1 MKKTAL
7 IILSLTFIVSCL
19 NNEHQDKLNS
29 NTIIDK
35 KYIND
40 TINKTSMIV
49 ESWNEKDSAY
59 NEFLTEILSPIR
71 SNYNYINSFNSW
83 DSTKIY
89 SIEHSDTLY
98 SSMRWGYKNDTLY
111 KITVIGF
118 SLDYQKLSEYYLKN
132 DSISLV
138 VEKKLYYKNI
148 LIDTSQINNN
158 QLIEIEKSYFNKNRL
173 IHKVEYGDCG
183 VPFSEEYLN
192 LEENRILTNFDK
204 LRNLRIAQF

>member
-98 SSMRWGYKNDTLY
+98 NSMSWGYKNDTLY

-183 VPFSEEYLN
+183 APFSEEYLN